1 MIASIDMPTMEL
13 IRLATAM
20 IASSSGNVSRL
31 SGNADIANT
40 PRAEQAVA
48 KMYHFRGEN
57 VTSTIGAHVHFNQLV
72 SKFAPF
78 NNDVSATDKPLA
90 LAMNVNA
97 TPTKPLNAPKG
108 T

>member
-1 MIASIDMPTMEL
+1 
-13 IRLATAM
+13 
-20 IASSSGNVSRL
+20 
-31 SGNADIANT
+31 
-40 PRAEQAVA
+40 
-48 KMYHFRGEN
+48 

-72 SKFAPF
+72 SKFVPF